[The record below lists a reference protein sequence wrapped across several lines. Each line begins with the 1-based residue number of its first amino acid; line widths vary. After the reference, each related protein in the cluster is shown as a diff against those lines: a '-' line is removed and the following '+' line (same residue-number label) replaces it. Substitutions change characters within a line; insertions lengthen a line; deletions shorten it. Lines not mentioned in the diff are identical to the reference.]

1 MDQQLLLLIVHVVVT
16 AITLAL
22 GLIVFFN
29 NRKSATNIIFFILS
43 TFILIWMVFN
53 YFAIIHV
60 GSSDLPWA
68 RGILFSAAFQV
79 YLLYFF
85 VKSFPRDRLEIKPWE
100 LTLVLT
106 LFAGTAL
113 LATTPYV
120 FSGMTGVAPGEI
132 IANVE
137 QGKLIPLYGLSMVGI
152 IIASL
157 IVMVQKYRHATALE
171 RKQWAFILTGFAI
184 FFVSAVVF
192 LFLVTN
198 LLGTTIFV
206 PYAPI
211 TIIPMLIGSVFA
223 ILKYR
228 LLNVKVIA
236 AELLTVAIWIGLL
249 VEIVL
254 SASLQEVVLKSL
266 VFIVIVLFGLFLI
279 RSVRREVY
287 DKEQLQE
294 LTKQLN
300 IANTEL
306 QDLNDNLQAKVDEQT
321 KEIRAAY
328 EVEKKARQKL
338 EELDKAKDQFILTTQ
353 HNLRTPLTIIK
364 GYVELVLSKKFGNF
378 DAKVGDYINRVGQS
392 TDRMS
397 KLVNELLDVSQ
408 LKVGKSIFNFQ
419 PVNFRDLVVDVL
431 NDLKSETSRKGLYIE
446 LKEDGSW
453 PMVNVDPAKF
463 KTALFNIFDNA
474 MKYTEEGGI
483 TITLTYPRPK
493 DVQLCVSDTGIGMSE
508 ETKEKL
514 FSRLF
519 ERGVEAERIS
529 PIGRGIGLALSYNII
544 KAHQGNLWAESD
556 GVNKGSRF
564 YIELPIA

>member
-68 RGILFSAAFQV
+68 RGILFSAPFQV

-266 VFIVIVLFGLFLI
+266 VFIVIVFFGLFLI

-397 KLVNELLDVSQ
+397 KLVNELL
-408 LKVGKSIFNFQ
+408 
-419 PVNFRDLVVDVL
+419 DVL